1 MIFII
6 NFVDVIMGSLFQMKK
21 KPSFTLLF
29 GQVELATDYL
39 AGKFYSA
46 KRDVDFLVNV
56 AVDIKYINGLG
67 NVLVVAS
74 CNLLTSENSGL

>member
-1 MIFII
+1 M
-6 NFVDVIMGSLFQMKK
+6 
-21 KPSFTLLF
+21 
-29 GQVELATDYL
+29 ELATDYL

-56 AVDIKYINGLG
+56 AVDIKYINDLG

-74 CNLLTSENSGL
+74 CNLLTLGNSGL